1 MLKVSVL
8 KVSALKVSVRRRV
21 WNALFI
27 AGACTV
33 AVALNAKATRAQ
45 TVFEVSTESSLTLLP
60 LTAARV
66 ETTHHALPLD
76 EVNTQINEQIAIA
89 REQPTEAEGLSFD
102 QIPLIN
108 ELLDEEGNFDMGIEL
123 PFSVSVTDVM
133 GSYGMVLSADFAP
146 SFSQASNALDA
157 DEIAPIDR

>member
-1 MLKVSVL
+1 MLN
-8 KVSALKVSVRRRV
+8 VSVRRRI

-33 AVALNAKATRAQ
+33 AVTLNAEVARAQ
-45 TVFEVSTESSLTLLP
+45 TVSEASAASSLTLLP
-60 LTAARV
+60 LTTARV
-66 ETTHHALPLD
+66 EPTHHALPLD
-76 EVNTQINEQIAIA
+76 EVNTHINKQIAIA

-133 GSYGMVLSADFAP
+133 GSYGVVLSADFAP
-146 SFSQASNALDA
+146 SFSRTASHAA
-157 DEIAPIDR
+157 EDEVSPIDR